1 MSKKNKLT
9 IGFAGTPEL
18 AYRHFLK
25 ISESSDIDIRYVLT
39 QPDKKT
45 GRGQKPSNSLFNSGA
60 QEVEILQPDNL
71 NDGTFKESLLAK
83 EIDLLVVVAYGK
95 LIPDWNMVFLW
106 VLNLEVMK
114 LC

>member
-25 ISESSDIDIRYVLT
+25 ISESSDIDIRFVLT

-45 GRGQKPSNSLFNSGA
+45 GRGQKTSNSLYNSSA

-71 NDGTFKESLLAK
+71 NDQNFNPAHNLDD
-83 EIDLLVVVAYGK
+83 I
-95 LIPDWNMVFLW
+95 
-106 VLNLEVMK
+106 LEVDK
-114 LC
+114 VSRVFAKKISEKFYV